1 MSDHDKLYCSFC
13 GKREDEGV
21 KLIAGPT
28 VLICDECVDL
38 CSIMVHTARQ
48 SATEPLLAVED
59 VPPAKLP
66 EYVVRLKHALEV
78 SENGR
83 VEQLVLLRKLEFEA
97 NAYTEALLDIAFQE
111 RSGLSDIAGNP
122 MRWPST
128 RAYTALGGRIENGQR
143 LDSYEELKGDE

>member
-66 EYVVRLKHALEV
+66 EFVARLKLALQ
-78 SENGR
+78 
-83 VEQLVLLRKLEFEA
+83 EQQKASADYLQVLRAVEFEA
-97 NAYTEALLDIAFQE
+97 EAYFDALLDIAFPD
-111 RSGLSDIAGNP
+111 RSGLSDLDGNP
-122 MRWPST
+122 MNWSAT